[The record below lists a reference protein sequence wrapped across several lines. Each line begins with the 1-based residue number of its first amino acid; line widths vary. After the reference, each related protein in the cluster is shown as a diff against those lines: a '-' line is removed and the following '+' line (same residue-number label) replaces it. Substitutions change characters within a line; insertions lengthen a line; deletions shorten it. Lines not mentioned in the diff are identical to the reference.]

1 MMHKASALTRAA
13 VVLAVLGAGSAA
25 IASSPVD
32 AGVGRAAQT
41 CQVGGTY
48 TRIRMLPAPMAVF
61 GSLQA
66 NQTASFSAQAT
77 NGNLCVSGTVIY
89 LILTN
94 HVSGD
99 SLIVQNPS
107 QCGGAT
113 TIGSSFFVGC
123 TTDATGKIP
132 LTYKAPSTL
141 PDTGVVQVIAQNQ
154 TSHASVSGHEWYL
167 YQMDYQF
174 SASPIAHSGTL
185 AASQQVVDTLQAA
198 GVGGAPQQ
206 NEPVYLSFTSTASP
220 AGSAKVG
227 TTTLTSSPTAFLT
240 NTSGQ
245 IVITYTAPTTL
256 PSSGIDTIH
265 AGSNANSIP
274 NVLNATSYAFAA
286 TAPMV
291 SIGDLSQVEGDG
303 AGPNDPKGKGTY
315 AEFNVTLSAPSAVPV
330 TVQYFTICGT
340 GDKTCQEDYLQTS
353 VSRPHTVTFAAG
365 KTRAQINVT
374 IYNYPAIEAYPET
387 FFVQI
392 ENPTGGAVLGRSIGN
407 GIIIQDDE
415 TTTAQL
421 LYAGDTGVVRGTSG
435 GNQFAEFTITL
446 ALNPSSNVTFNYAT
460 ADGTA
465 HAGVDYIATSGT
477 ATIVPGTTSAHIQV
491 PILPTATPGATLTY
505 TLTIS
510 NSSGA
515 TIDRAVGT
523 GSIINWN

>member
-1 MMHKASALTRAA
+1 MKHSASAFTRAA
-13 VVLAVLGAGSAA
+13 VVLAVVGAASAA
-25 IASSPVD
+25 VASAPVD

-41 CQVGGTY
+41 CQVGGSY
-48 TRIRMLPAPMAVF
+48 TRIKMLPAPIAVF

-66 NQTASFSAQAT
+66 SQTASFSAQAT
-77 NGNLCVSGTVIY
+77 NGNICVSGVVVWVQ
-89 LILTN
+89 LGS

-107 QCGGAT
+107 QCGGST
-113 TIGSSFFVGC
+113 TIGGFFVAC
-123 TTDATGKIP
+123 TTDATGNVA
-132 LTYKAPSTL
+132 LTYEAPFTL
-141 PDTGVVQVIAQNQ
+141 PDVGVVEVNTQNQ
-154 TSHASVSGHEWYL
+154 SSHANISGHDWYL
-167 YQMDYQF
+167 FQMDYQF

-185 AASQQVVDTLQAA
+185 AANQQVADTLQVS

-206 NEPVYLSFTSTASP
+206 NETVYLSFTSTASP
-220 AGSAKVG
+220 AGSAVVG
-227 TTTLTSSPTAFLT
+227 STVLTSHPTAFAT
-240 NTSGQ
+240 DSNGQ
-245 IVITYTAPTTL
+245 ILVTYTAPSTL

-265 AGSNANSIP
+265 AGSNTNFIP

-286 TAPMV
+286 AAPTV

-315 AEFNVTLSAPSAVPV
+315 AEFDVTLSAPTTVPV
-330 TVQYFTICGT
+330 TVQYFTICGV

-353 VSRPHTVTFAAG
+353 IMKPHTVTFPAG

-387 FFVQI
+387 YFVQI

-421 LYAGDTGVVRGTSG
+421 LYAGDAGVVRGTS

-446 ALNPSSNVTFNYAT
+446 ALNPSSNVTFDYTT

-465 HAGVDYIATSGT
+465 QAGVDYLATSGT

-491 PILPTATPGATLTY
+491 PILPTTSPGATLTY

-510 NSSGA
+510 NASGA

-523 GSIINWN
+523 GTITNWN